1 MLCPQSRQSSA
12 KSSHPLISLWIA
24 ACALLASCGLGSHEP
39 TEADLS
45 AFGTYVNQLDS
56 SVTGHWFTRMGLS
69 DDADSVLAV
78 LQREVPA
85 NGLDSSLYKIS
96 QIEEDLKIVR
106 SLAFDSV
113 GQSINE
119 VLPRL
124 EKNLSQAYVSYAT
137 GQRYG
142 FVRPKKVL
150 AANVFAYEVEKP
162 DTAAVNAK
170 LDATDRVS
178 FLKTSQPQ
186 SPVFKALQKEF
197 AKSTDKDQR
206 RKLALNMERCRWQMK
221 QPDGKGRYVV
231 VNIAAQA
238 LWAVGGDSVL
248 PMRICCGKVSTKTPL
263 LYSEISYM
271 QVNPEWNIPY
281 NIVKSEVAHHGGDSA
296 YFARHRYYIVNRST
310 GEKVDARS
318 VTPAQLNS
326 GNWRVSQQGGAG
338 NSLGRIVFRFPN
350 DFSVYLHDTSNRGAF
365 ASDHRLLSHGCVRVQ
380 KPFDLACFLLPDID
394 EWTKDMIRISMD
406 LTPQTDRGRSYV
418 RSHSEDPRPLRLIS
432 YKDIKPKVPLYI
444 TYYTAYPNPATGV
457 VEFWPDL
464 YGYDQLIGHE
474 LEPFLQK

>member
-1 MLCPQSRQSSA
+1 MLYPQSRQGSA
-12 KSSHPLISLWIA
+12 KGSRSLIPLFIGVFAFLT
-24 ACALLASCGLGSHEP
+24 SCGLGSHEP
-39 TEADLS
+39 TEAELS
-45 AFGTYVNQLDS
+45 AFGNYVTQLDS
-56 SVTGHWFTRMGLS
+56 SVTGHWFDRMGLS
-69 DDADSVLAV
+69 SDADSALAY
-78 LQREVPA
+78 LQHALPEH
-85 NGLDSSLYKIS
+85 GLDPEAFKVS
-96 QIEEDLKIVR
+96 QIAEDLKIVR
-106 SLAFDSV
+106 SLAFDSI

-124 EKNLSQAYVSYAT
+124 DKNLSQSYVRYVT

-142 FVRPKKVL
+142 FVRPKKIL
-150 AANVFAYEVEKP
+150 DAHIFAYEVESP
-162 DTAAVNAK
+162 DTATINSK
-170 LDATDRVS
+170 LDADDRLSYLVS
-178 FLKTSQPQ
+178 SQPQ
-186 SPVFKALQKEF
+186 GSVYKTLQKEF
-197 AKSTDKDQR
+197 AKTTDKDQR
-206 RKLALNMERCRWQMK
+206 RKVALNMERCRWQMK
-221 QPDGKGRYVV
+221 QPDGKDRYVV

-263 LYSEISYM
+263 LYSEISYL

-281 NIVKSEVAHHGGDSA
+281 NIVKSEVASHGGDSA

-318 VTPAQLNS
+318 VSPSQLTS

-365 ASDHRLLSHGCVRVQ
+365 NSDHRLLSHGCVRVQ
-380 KPFDLACFLLPDID
+380 KPFDLACFLLPEMD

-406 LTPQTDRGRSYV
+406 LTPYTDRGRAYV
-418 RSHSEDPRPLRLIS
+418 RSHADDERPFRLIS

-444 TYYTAYPNPATGV
+444 TYYTVYPNPATGV
-457 VEFWPDL
+457 VETWPDL
-464 YGYDQLIGHE
+464 YGYDQLIGRE